1 MSGEEL
7 KPAACP
13 FCGCPFAVIN
23 RPIAGNVKLSVKC
36 PSCHSHGG
44 YGATEAEAI
53 AAWNKRAH
61 PLPEQPQEGE
71 HIADAGKM
79 VATHPNTD
87 QGVTAEV
94 TQDCYLLVKRGLYYR
109 PGNQGY
115 TGIKEY
121 AGRYPASDA
130 SPDDGVTAIHE
141 DEAPEYSQA
150 CYHDLAAQHAA
161 GKAAALEAEIA
172 FLKQRLESAEEVLR
186 RFTECARY
194 DPHMDGSS
202 TFIGWQQSELRRVEV
217 QARTF
222 LQEQEKQNG

>member
-7 KPAACP
+7 KGAACP
-13 FCGCPFAVIN
+13 FCGCPFPVIN

-53 AAWNKRAH
+53 AAWNIRAR

-87 QGVTAEV
+87 QGVTAEDREAARPWLH
-94 TQDCYLLVKRGLYYR
+94 QYLRG
-109 PGNQGY
+109 
-115 TGIKEY
+115 
-121 AGRYPASDA
+121 SDIFA
-130 SPDDGVTAIHE
+130 
-141 DEAPEYSQA
+141 
-150 CYHDLAAQHAA
+150 LADAFARHRLSST
-161 GKAAALEAEIA
+161 AALEAEIA
-172 FLKQRLESAEEVLR
+172 SLKQRLESAGDRIADAVAESI
-186 RFTECARY
+186 A
-194 DPHMDGSS
+194 
-202 TFIGWQQSELRRVEV
+202 SEFRGFWDADDLVNEIPTMIREAAV
-217 QARTF
+217 TL

>member
-1 MSGEEL
+1 M
-7 KPAACP
+7 
-13 FCGCPFAVIN
+13 
-23 RPIAGNVKLSVKC
+23 
-36 PSCHSHGG
+36 
-44 YGATEAEAI
+44 
-53 AAWNKRAH
+53 
-61 PLPEQPQEGE
+61 
-71 HIADAGKM
+71 
-79 VATHPNTD
+79 THPNTD

-94 TQDCYLLVKRGLYYR
+94 TQDRYLLVKRGLYYR

-150 CYHDLAAQHAA
+150 CYHDLMAQHAA

-172 FLKQRLESAEEVLR
+172 SLKQRLESAEDETARLR
-186 RFTECARY
+186 
-194 DPHMDGSS
+194 MDRDRLDFLDRCNQRLNATYG
-202 TFIGWQQSELRRVEV
+202 TNYGWQLILNHNVNRLMLEHMSVDLHDSHGGKGKLPSCRAAIDAEMGRLH
-217 QARTF
+217 A